1 MEFFDLVKEWKAIQ
15 KLKKLYRK
23 YNENL
28 VWASYKQNGVK
39 QDI

>member
-15 KLKKLYRK
+15 KLQKLYRK

-28 VWASYKQNGVK
+28 SKQK
-39 QDI
+39 